1 MTGNLFSSMELICSG
16 NSDLFLGSGE
26 DILSELVDGRMESWD
41 TANIFYL
48 RVTRGHQECESF

>member
-1 MTGNLFSSMELICSG
+1 MKLICSG

-26 DILSELVDGRMESWD
+26 DTLSGLVDGKMESWD